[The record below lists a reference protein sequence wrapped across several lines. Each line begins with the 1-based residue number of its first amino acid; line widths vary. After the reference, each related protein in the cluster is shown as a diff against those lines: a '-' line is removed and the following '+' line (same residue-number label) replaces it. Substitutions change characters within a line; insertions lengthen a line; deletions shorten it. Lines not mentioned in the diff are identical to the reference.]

1 MDDMNLEFVLDDEK
15 SILSKAVVKIS
26 LASTT
31 DHGKPKT
38 YGLMDARMGST
49 DRAMLCQTCH
59 QPHCAGHYGMI
70 ELPFRVYLVG
80 HLKRLVFLLRCTCGA
95 CCKPLFTQEECRV
108 WNTEDLKRTERLKF
122 ISENGV
128 TICLALIL
136 LKVLAILTPSVKD
149 DTIVTLFSN
158 TCNSILNV
166 YNSIKEANKNKAEK
180 VAKDIAWH
188 RSD

>member
-1 MDDMNLEFVLDDEK
+1 
-15 SILSKAVVKIS
+15 
-26 LASTT
+26 
-31 DHGKPKT
+31 
-38 YGLMDARMGST
+38 MDA
-49 DRAMLCQTCH
+49 
-59 QPHCAGHYGMI
+59 I
-70 ELPFRVYLVG
+70 V
-80 HLKRLVFLLRCTCGA
+80 
-95 CCKPLFTQEECRV
+95 
-108 WNTEDLKRTERLKF
+108 LKF

>member
-1 MDDMNLEFVLDDEK
+1 MDDMNLEFVLDDET
-15 SILSKAVVKIS
+15 SILSKAVVKIN

-31 DHGKPKT
+31 DHGKPKA

-80 HLKRLVFLLRCTCGA
+80 HLKRLVFLLRCACGA

-122 ISENGV
+122 ISEKKSKIEF
-128 TICLALIL
+128 TSIDL
-136 LKVLAILTPSVKD
+136 LKNLMNFT
-149 DTIVTLFSN
+149 N
-158 TCNSILNV
+158 NV
-166 YNSIKEANKNKAEK
+166 MKMNKNGYRGYKY
-180 VAKDIAWH
+180 
-188 RSD
+188 